1 METLFR
7 GIVMSS
13 HPENLKST
21 LLQKGFES
29 LKTQEITQTD
39 ANLLFK
45 LFIEWILKTEKA
57 SLQKYGH
64 VQLVQLAKDYPD
76 YFQEFI
82 TPNVIIE
89 VFQPQENKAEVAVL
103 IGEIVELLQQN
114 HKNEE
119 HLRTIVN
126 VAKVHLVHF
135 LKDQGIHLD
144 VAASIGKLY
153 STHYSL
159 LPNQT
164 DWQKVTCTVVKL
176 LANYRCKKSHPVTNV
191 VSTNFVEKA
200 DLVSEILS
208 KIWGQGLESRECIEE
223 SLRLFYVI
231 ISSSDSDSRPSCAL
245 MSFIDKVPSNMMEKA
260 LETIIDQKSTINNE
274 EGQTVVGLQV
284 LRFYSLSCRLFLDFL
299 CFIFR
304 Q

>member
-7 GIVMSS
+7 GILMSS

-29 LKTQEITQTD
+29 LKTQEINLHE
-39 ANLLFK
+39 ANLLFR
-45 LFIEWILKTEKA
+45 LFIEWILKSEKP
-57 SLQKYGH
+57 SLQKSGH
-64 VQLVQLAKDYPD
+64 VQLVQLAQDYPD
-76 YFQEFI
+76 YFQDFV

-103 IGEIVELLQQN
+103 IGEIIDLLQSSN
-114 HKNEE
+114 KNEE
-119 HLRTIVN
+119 HLRTITN

-153 STHYSL
+153 ATHYSL

-208 KIWGQGLESRECIEE
+208 KIWGQSLESRECIEE

-260 LETIIDQKSTINNE
+260 LETIIDQKSGIHNE

-284 LRFYSLSCRLFLDFL
+284 KCLFLCSFTIIFL
-299 CFIFR
+299 IYPLCLL
-304 Q
+304 